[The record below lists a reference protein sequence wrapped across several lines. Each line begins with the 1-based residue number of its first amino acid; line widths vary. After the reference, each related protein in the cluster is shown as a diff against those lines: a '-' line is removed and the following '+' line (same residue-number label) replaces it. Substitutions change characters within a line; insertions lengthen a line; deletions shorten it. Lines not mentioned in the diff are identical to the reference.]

1 MGYIKYYIKPFCF
14 AILIFLL
21 IFGLFKYSMTPNG
34 YKIQSW
40 TVVNDLENAIGRNN
54 LGSEFYKVTKKPATI
69 IISSS
74 VDAGHLLSLKE
85 SSTKYLYLPQIDNSY
100 FAVYIDGKQIGT
112 LGFKDKRTG
121 HFWYQPVIFELP
133 ESFSNIRLEISG
145 IYEIGIDFGAYIID
159 SSQLPKYN
167 ILLFLTNS
175 LLHITIGLALTIAII
190 LYAISKNLVPEKKRA
205 YLYLGLGSFLGSIW
219 MFD

>member
-1 MGYIKYYIKPFCF
+1 
-14 AILIFLL
+14 
-21 IFGLFKYSMTPNG
+21 MTPNG

-40 TVVNDLENAIGRNN
+40 TVVSDLENAIGRNN

-85 SSTKYLYLPQIDNSY
+85 GSTKYLYIPQIDNSY

-133 ESFSNIRLEISG
+133 ESFSNITLEISG

-167 ILLFLTNS
+167 VLLFLTNS
-175 LLHITIGLALTIAII
+175 LLHITIGLALTISII
-190 LYAISKNLVPEKKRA
+190 LYAISKNLIPEKREHT
-205 YLYLGLGSFLGSIW
+205 YIL
-219 MFD
+219 D